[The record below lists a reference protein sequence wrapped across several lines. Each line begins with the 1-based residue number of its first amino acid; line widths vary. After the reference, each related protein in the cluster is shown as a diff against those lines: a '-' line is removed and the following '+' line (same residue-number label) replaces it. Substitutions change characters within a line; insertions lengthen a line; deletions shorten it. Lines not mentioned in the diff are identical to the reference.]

1 MNLKVQYRGFIID
14 YYSKNLTF
22 MIRKFI
28 IVFVDTNFI
37 LRRKLK

>member
-1 MNLKVQYRGFIID
+1 MNLKVQYLGFIID
-14 YYSKNLTF
+14 NYSKNLTF
-22 MIRKFI
+22 IIKKFI